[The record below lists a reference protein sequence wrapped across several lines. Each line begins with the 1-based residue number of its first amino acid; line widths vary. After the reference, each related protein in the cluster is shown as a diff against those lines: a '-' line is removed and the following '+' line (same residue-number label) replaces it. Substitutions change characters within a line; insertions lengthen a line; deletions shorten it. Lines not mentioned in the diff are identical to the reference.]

1 MRWLDP
7 DETLRRQPL
16 LKPEAAGGGAIFEP
30 EADDMDVAAIH
41 GGFLRGAR
49 AAGAVLRLDAEITTL
64 ERKDGPWRIGLRDG
78 ESLAARTVVNA
89 AGAWADVVAGLAG
102 AGPVGLVPKR
112 RTAFT
117 FDAPAGLD
125 LVHLPMVIDF
135 DESWYFKPEVGQ
147 FLASPADETP
157 SPPCDAQP
165 EEIDIAIAV
174 ERIETATTL
183 QIRRIKNKWAGLR
196 SFVADKN
203 LVVGYDPAVEG
214 LFWLA
219 GQGGY
224 GIQTG
229 EVRRAARGEPGAG
242 PRHARRYCWLGRE
255 RGGSFAGPL
264 HAAVIESSRF
274 IAGTGFPA
282 IGARSHACA
291 RGVSPLGILLGETND
306 QEKPHRHSDRDLRR
320 RLVRQRR
327 ARRRREVQRRQFVQ
341 GHERLQDRF
350 VVLQGPERLQGPGLD
365 RDHRCRELHR
375 AGRQGRAVGSAIHRR
390 VRKGVARPRV
400 IAANR
405 GALFICVDRAHGRRE
420 LHGPGRQ
427 GPVGF
432 QQAKRVRAPRWLA
445 APDPFGLAILSYLV
459 GQGTPTYFCSATE

>member
-1 MRWLDP
+1 MQDFDFAIIGAGIAGVSAAYHLAPHARVIVLEREHVAAYHTTGRSAALHSETYGSAEIRAITVSSGRFYRKPPAGFADHPLLTPRGALIAGRAEQQPALQKAAAEYARLVPSVRWLDP

-16 LKPEAAGGGAIFEP
+16 LKPETAGGGAIFEP

-49 AAGAVLRLDAEITTL
+49 AAGAVLRLEAEITTL

-102 AGPVGLVPKR
+102 ARPVGLVPKR

-147 FLASPADETP
+147 FLASPADETS

-203 LVVGYDPAVEG
+203 LVVGYDQAVEG
-214 LFWLA
+214 FFWLA

-229 EVRRAARGEPGAG
+229 ESAGRLAASLA
-242 PRHARRYCWLGRE
+242 LGR
-255 RGGSFAGPL
+255 GMPDD
-264 HAAVIESSRF
+264 
-274 IAGTGFPA
+274 IAGL
-282 IGARSHACA
+282 
-291 RGVSPLGILLGETND
+291 GVSEAALSSARFT
-306 QEKPHRHSDRDLRR
+306 
-320 RLVRQRR
+320 QR
-327 ARRRREVQRRQFVQ
+327 
-341 GHERLQDRF
+341 
-350 VVLQGPERLQGPGLD
+350 
-365 RDHRCRELHR
+365 
-375 AGRQGRAVGSAIHRR
+375 
-390 VRKGVARPRV
+390 
-400 IAANR
+400 
-405 GALFICVDRAHGRRE
+405 
-420 LHGPGRQ
+420 
-427 GPVGF
+427 
-432 QQAKRVRAPRWLA
+432 
-445 APDPFGLAILSYLV
+445 
-459 GQGTPTYFCSATE
+459 

>member
-1 MRWLDP
+1 MQDFDFAIVGAGIAGVSAAYHLAPHARVIVLEREHVAAYHTTGRSAALHSETYGSAEIRAITVSSGRFYRKPPAGFADHPLLTPRGALIAGRADQQTALQKAAADFARLVPSVRWLDP
-7 DETLRRQPL
+7 GETLRRQPL
-16 LKPEAAGGGAIFEP
+16 LKPEAAAGGAIFEP

-49 AAGAVLRLDAEITTL
+49 TAGAVLRLDAEITTL
-64 ERKDGPWRIGLRDG
+64 ERKDGRWKIGLRDG
-78 ESLAARTVVNA
+78 ERLAAKTVVNA

-102 AGPVGLVPKR
+102 ARPVGLVPKR

-135 DESWYFKPEVGQ
+135 DETWYFKPEVGQ

-165 EEIDIAIAV
+165 EEMDIAIAV

-203 LVVGYDPAVEG
+203 LVVGYDQAVEG

-229 EVRRAARGEPGAG
+229 ESAGRLAASLA
-242 PRHARRYCWLGRE
+242 LGR
-255 RGGSFAGPL
+255 GMPGD
-264 HAAVIESSRF
+264 
-274 IAGTGFPA
+274 IAGL
-282 IGARSHACA
+282 
-291 RGVSPLGILLGETND
+291 GVSEAALSPT
-306 QEKPHRHSDRDLRR
+306 R
-320 RLVRQRR
+320 
-327 ARRRREVQRRQFVQ
+327 FTQ
-341 GHERLQDRF
+341 G
-350 VVLQGPERLQGPGLD
+350 
-365 RDHRCRELHR
+365 
-375 AGRQGRAVGSAIHRR
+375 
-390 VRKGVARPRV
+390 
-400 IAANR
+400 
-405 GALFICVDRAHGRRE
+405 
-420 LHGPGRQ
+420 
-427 GPVGF
+427 
-432 QQAKRVRAPRWLA
+432 
-445 APDPFGLAILSYLV
+445 
-459 GQGTPTYFCSATE
+459 